1 MTNLLQQ
8 TWQTLMAHRMKS
20 ALAIIAI
27 AWGVI
32 SVVVLIALGEGF
44 YRHQTQ
50 QLSFLMNN
58 VQVAFPSSTSK
69 AWQGLPARRQ
79 ISISQEQVEMIK
91 SAGFVEDVSSV
102 YAKWDGSVTNEKGQR
117 LSSNVS
123 GIDSTYFSLMQSKFE
138 TGSRHISPSDIHNHT
153 RVAVLGDQIAKMGAL
168 TTGNT
173 VKVNGIP
180 FLVIGVLKNED
191 SGISFGDNRTVF
203 IPQTTYR
210 DLWNTKPWMLLMK
223 PAVGMD
229 AYSFRKNVADFYAKL
244 LHFDPNDRDAI
255 DMPDFSEG
263 ASLIKGIF
271 RGIQVFLG
279 ASGAMTMAV
288 GALGVANIMFL
299 SVTERTREIGV
310 RLAIGATQK
319 SILNQFILEG
329 LILVA
334 VGTGVGLMF
343 AYSIVTLLSSITLPE
358 WVGIPVITL
367 GSIVWSL
374 LVTLI
379 LALMASYFPAR
390 RASRLTPVIAL
401 SARA

>member
-1 MTNLLQQ
+1 
-8 TWQTLMAHRMKS
+8 
-20 ALAIIAI
+20 
-27 AWGVI
+27 
-32 SVVVLIALGEGF
+32 
-44 YRHQTQ
+44 
-50 QLSFLMNN
+50 
-58 VQVAFPSSTSK
+58 
-69 AWQGLPARRQ
+69 
-79 ISISQEQVEMIK
+79 
-91 SAGFVEDVSSV
+91 
-102 YAKWDGSVTNEKGQR
+102 
-117 LSSNVS
+117 
-123 GIDSTYFSLMQSKFE
+123 
-138 TGSRHISPSDIHNHT
+138 
-153 RVAVLGDQIAKMGAL
+153 
-168 TTGNT
+168 
-173 VKVNGIP
+173 
-180 FLVIGVLKNED
+180 
-191 SGISFGDNRTVF
+191 
-203 IPQTTYR
+203 
-210 DLWNTKPWMLLMK
+210 
-223 PAVGMD
+223 
-229 AYSFRKNVADFYAKL
+229 
-244 LHFDPNDRDAI
+244 
-255 DMPDFSEG
+255 
-263 ASLIKGIF
+263 LIKGIF

>member
-1 MTNLLQQ
+1 MTNLMQQ
-8 TWQTLMAHRMKS
+8 TWQTLLAHRMKS

-69 AWQGLPARRQ
+69 AWQGLPSRRQ
-79 ISISQEQVEMIK
+79 ITISQEQVERIQNT
-91 SAGFVEDVSSV
+91 GFVDTVSSV
-102 YAKWDGSVTNEKGQR
+102 YAKWDASVTNEKGQN
-117 LSSNVS
+117 LSSSVN
-123 GIDSTYFSLMQSKFE
+123 GIDSSYFSLMQSKFE
-138 TGSRHISPSDIHNHT
+138 PTSRHISPSDIANHT
-153 RVAVLGDQIAKMGAL
+153 RVAVLGDQIAKMGGL
-168 TTGNT
+168 SIGHT
-173 VKVNGIP
+173 VKLNGIP
-180 FLVIGVLKNED
+180 FLVIGVLKDED
-191 SGISFGDNRTVF
+191 SASFFSDSRTVY

-210 DLWNTKPWMLLMK
+210 DLWNVKPWMLLMK
-223 PAVGMD
+223 PIEGMD
-229 AYSFRKNVADFYAKL
+229 VHSFRKSVADFYSKL
-244 LHFDPNDRDAI
+244 LHFDPTDRDAI

-263 ASLIKGIF
+263 ASMIKGIF
-271 RGIQVFLG
+271 RGIQIFLG

-310 RLAIGATQK
+310 RLAVGATQK

-334 VGTGVGLMF
+334 VGTALGLAF
-343 AYSIVTLLSSITLPE
+343 AFATVMLLNSIALPE
-358 WVGIPVITL
+358 WLGTPVVTG
-367 GSIVWSL
+367 GSITWSL

-390 RASRLTPVIAL
+390 RGSRLTPVIAL

>member
-138 TGSRHISPSDIHNHT
+138 TGSRHISSSDIHNHT

-223 PAVGMD
+223 PAAGMD